1 MTYNNY
7 DDSRVQIP
15 REMFEARQRQLA
27 AVGGV
32 AGGVAGGGGGVGDTT
47 RRQLSH
53 KIRSRSHRGGDTG
66 GGQEVEEVEETPPS
80 TTEQDTGTTTTTS
93 LQPGDLGW
101 AEYAGLGSIPLQ
113 PHLRSV

>member
-27 AVGGV
+27 AVGC
-32 AGGVAGGGGGVGDTT
+32 GGGCGGGVGDTT

-66 GGQEVEEVEETPPS
+66 GGQQQQQQEEETPPS
-80 TTEQDTGTTTTTS
+80 TTERDTGTTTTTS

>member
-27 AVGGV
+27 AVGG
-32 AGGVAGGGGGVGDTT
+32 GGGGGVGDTT

-66 GGQEVEEVEETPPS
+66 GGQEVEEETPPS
-80 TTEQDTGTTTTTS
+80 TTEQDTGTINS

-113 PHLRSV
+113 PHLRSVEI

>member
-27 AVGGV
+27 AVGG
-32 AGGVAGGGGGVGDTT
+32 GGGAGGGGGVGDTT

-66 GGQEVEEVEETPPS
+66 GGQQQEETPPS
-80 TTEQDTGTTTTTS
+80 TTEQDTGTSTS

-113 PHLRSV
+113 PHLRSA

>member
-32 AGGVAGGGGGVGDTT
+32 AGGGGGDTT
-47 RRQLSH
+47 RIQLSH

-66 GGQEVEEVEETPPS
+66 GGQQQEEEVEETPPS
-80 TTEQDTGTTTTTS
+80 TTEQDTGTTTS

>member
-27 AVGGV
+27 AVGG
-32 AGGVAGGGGGVGDTT
+32 GGGSGGGGGVGDTT

-66 GGQEVEEVEETPPS
+66 GGQQEVEVEETPPS
-80 TTEQDTGTTTTTS
+80 TTEQDTGTINS

-113 PHLRSV
+113 PHLRSVEI

>member
-32 AGGVAGGGGGVGDTT
+32 AGGGVGDTT

-66 GGQEVEEVEETPPS
+66 GGQQQEEETPPS
-80 TTEQDTGTTTTTS
+80 TTEQDTTTSTSTS

>member
-15 REMFEARQRQLA
+15 REMFVARQRQLA

-66 GGQEVEEVEETPPS
+66 GGQQQQEEDTPPS
-80 TTEQDTGTTTTTS
+80 TTEQDTTTSTSTS

-101 AEYAGLGSIPLQ
+101 AEYAGLGYIPLQ
-113 PHLRSV
+113 PHLSYV

>member
-27 AVGGV
+27 AVGG
-32 AGGVAGGGGGVGDTT
+32 GGGVGDST

-53 KIRSRSHRGGDTG
+53 KIRSRSHRGGGGGGDTG
-66 GGQEVEEVEETPPS
+66 GGQEEEEDTPPS
-80 TTEQDTGTTTTTS
+80 TTDQDTGTSTS